1 MGQSAA
7 PALAAAGVLTER
19 LSEPEAAYETVLSAG
34 SMAFEGQVP
43 LALLLAQ
50 RLIGAKSFLR

>member
-1 MGQSAA
+1 MGQGAE
-7 PALAAAGVLTER
+7 PALAAAGVLIER
-19 LSEPEAAYETVLSAG
+19 LSEPDAAYDTVLSAG
-34 SMAFEGQVP
+34 SMAFEAQVP